1 MARVLHELEKQ
12 HQTALE
18 ERSQYSTSITELD
31 ERGVEV
37 TAEEDFAAERRAY
50 EAKTAALQQQ
60 HEELDA
66 EWAKRII
73 AQVGNYGEIF
83 ERNIGVNTPLGIER
97 GVNALWTNGGLQ
109 YSPPFR

>member
-1 MARVLHELEKQ
+1 MRL
-12 HQTALE
+12 
-18 ERSQYSTSITELD
+18 
-31 ERGVEV
+31 
-37 TAEEDFAAERRAY
+37 
-50 EAKTAALQQQ
+50 
-60 HEELDA
+60 
-66 EWAKRII
+66 AKRII